1 MASPPAS
8 GLSPPRDL
16 SSSSRWRLAFLRLES
31 LLGLAEIL
39 FLVLLG
45 RDRACGVKK
54 EQLMD
59 MEAILRFSGKMI
71 LMFYGLQHTVLNV
84 DFIK

>member
-39 FLVLLG
+39 FFVVLLG

-59 MEAILRFSGKMI
+59 MEAIFFVSLGK
-71 LMFYGLQHTVLNV
+71 
-84 DFIK
+84 